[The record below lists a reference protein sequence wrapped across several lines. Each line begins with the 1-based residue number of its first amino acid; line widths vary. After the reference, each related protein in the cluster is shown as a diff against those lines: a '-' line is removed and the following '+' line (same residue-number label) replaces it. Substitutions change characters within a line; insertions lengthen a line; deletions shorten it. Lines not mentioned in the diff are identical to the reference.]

1 MPETQK
7 NPLTRIQIISMIIC
21 TLGLCNDCNMGS
33 LRSNNGMVY
42 PEMADAA
49 LGMGSSTP
57 SGWMYNPFFLP
68 HPAWMAIKT
77 G

>member
-1 MPETQK
+1 
-7 NPLTRIQIISMIIC
+7 
-21 TLGLCNDCNMGS
+21 MGS

-57 SGWMYNPFFLP
+57 AGWMYNPFFLP
-68 HPAWMAIKT
+68 HPAWLAIKT

>member
-1 MPETQK
+1 
-7 NPLTRIQIISMIIC
+7 
-21 TLGLCNDCNMGS
+21 MGS

-42 PEMADAA
+42 PEIADAT

-57 SGWMYNPFFLP
+57 AGWMYNPFFLP
-68 HPAWMAIKT
+68 YPAWMAIKT

>member
-1 MPETQK
+1 MG
-7 NPLTRIQIISMIIC
+7 PLIK
-21 TLGLCNDCNMGS
+21 
-33 LRSNNGMVY
+33 NNGMVY
-42 PEMADAA
+42 PEMAYAA

-68 HPAWMAIKT
+68 YPSWMAIKT